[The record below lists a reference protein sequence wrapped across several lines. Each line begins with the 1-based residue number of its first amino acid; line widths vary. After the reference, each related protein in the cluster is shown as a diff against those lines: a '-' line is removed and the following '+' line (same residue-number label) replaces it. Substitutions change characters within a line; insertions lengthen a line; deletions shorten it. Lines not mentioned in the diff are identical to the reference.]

1 MFNRNAIW
9 MALTVLALTGL
20 STLLG
25 LSGRQIASVAV
36 FSTILCGTLFYW
48 QLRLAFAFIGLT
60 VLLAAGL
67 IDIPHIIEFAGLD
80 IIFFLIGMMTVIGFL
95 EENRFFEHVIE
106 KIMAFSGKSG
116 TRLMVV
122 MMSLACLSAALV
134 DEVTSILFMA
144 AAMLHLTKKYHLNPK
159 PFILMLVF
167 TTNIGSSATVV
178 GNPIGVL
185 IALRAG
191 FTFSDFLRWA
201 APISLSALAIA
212 IGVCLLYFSK
222 DIKQLHKE
230 LKGEKGKETVVS
242 PIPAKQLNLCWCIF
256 LGTVVALVFHHT
268 LEEFLQIEKNSLLL
282 GVSLMAAGVVLLLSG
297 EKARELVE
305 KRVDWWTLSFF
316 LALFATV
323 GTLKL
328 TGVTSV
334 AAERLAQGSGNNYP
348 LLFTSVTWASGL
360 LSAFLDNVLAVATFV
375 PILGDLKQLGIHV
388 IPLWWGILFGCTLG
402 GNLTIIG
409 STANIVAAG
418 MLERRK
424 EGHFTFMEW
433 FKPGLWIVLTTLGAA
448 TLLVYLQIPLMPK

>member
-1 MFNRNAIW
+1 
-9 MALTVLALTGL
+9 MALTVIALTAA
-20 STLLG
+20 SSLLG
-25 LSGRQIASVAV
+25 LSARQLASVFV
-36 FSTILCGTLFYW
+36 FATIISGTLFYW
-48 QLRLAFAFIGLT
+48 QFRLAFAFIGLT
-60 VLLAAGL
+60 ILLAAGL
-67 IDIPHIIEFAGLD
+67 IDVPHIIEFAGLD

-106 KIMAFSGKSG
+106 KIMSLTGKNG
-116 TRLMVV
+116 PRLMIV

-144 AAMLHLTKKYHLNPK
+144 AAMLHLTKKHHLDPK
-159 PFILMLVF
+159 PFILMIVF

-191 FTFSDFLRWA
+191 FTFADFLRWA
-201 APISLSALAIA
+201 APISLAVLVIA
-212 IGVCLLYFSK
+212 IGVCLVYFSK
-222 DIKQLHKE
+222 DIKRLHQEMSKE
-230 LKGEKGKETVVS
+230 KKGEAVLT
-242 PIPAKQLNLCWCIF
+242 PIPAKQLKICWFVF
-256 LGTVVALVFHHT
+256 LGTVTALVFHHV
-268 LEEFLQIEKNSLLL
+268 LEERLGLEKNSLLL
-282 GVSLMAAGVVLLLSG
+282 GVSLAAAGVVLLLTG

-305 KRVDWWTLSFF
+305 KRVEWWTLSFF

-334 AAERLAQGSGNNYP
+334 AAQRLASASGQNFP

-375 PILGDLKQLGIHV
+375 PILGDLKALGIPV
-388 IPLWWGILFGCTLG
+388 IPLWWGILFGCALG

-424 EGHFTFMEW
+424 EGHFHFMEW
-433 FKPGLWIVLTTLGAA
+433 FKPGLWVVLTTLGLA
-448 TLLVYLQIPLMPK
+448 TLLVYLQIPLMPH

>member
-1 MFNRNAIW
+1 MNRNILW
-9 MALTVLALTGL
+9 MAVTVVALTAA
-20 STLLG
+20 SALLG
-25 LSGRQIASVAV
+25 LSARQLASVFV
-36 FSTILCGTLFYW
+36 FVTILCGTLFYW
-48 QLRLAFAFIGLT
+48 QFRLAFAFIGLT
-60 VLLAAGL
+60 ILLAGGL
-67 IDIPHIIEFAGLD
+67 IDIPHIVEYAGLD

-106 KIMAFSGKSG
+106 QIITFTGKSG

-144 AAMLHLTKKYHLNPK
+144 AAMLHLTKKYRLNPK

-191 FTFSDFLRWA
+191 FTFADFLRWA
-201 APISLSALAIA
+201 APISALVLLAA

-222 DIKQLHKE
+222 DIQRLHKE
-230 LKGEKGKETVVS
+230 LKEEKGKEVTVT
-242 PIPAKQLNLCWCIF
+242 PIPAQQLSLCWLIF
-256 LGTVVALVFHHT
+256 VGTVAALVCHHAF
-268 LEEFLQIEKNSLLL
+268 EEFLGIEKNSLLL
-282 GVSLMAAGVVLLLSG
+282 GVSLAAAGIVLLLSG

-334 AAERLAQGSGNNYP
+334 AANKLAQGSGDNYP
-348 LLFTSVTWASGL
+348 LLFTSITWTSGL

-388 IPLWWGILFGCTLG
+388 TPLWWGILFGCTLG

-424 EGHFTFMEW
+424 EGHFSFLEW
-433 FKPGLWIVLTTLGAA
+433 VKPGLLVVLVTLVLA